1 MESQNFTS
9 AINFR
14 LLRPADRRDQAGR
27 FRLSRGSRDPAVL
40 LELIGAPF
48 DAVNTDVGSAEVEAA
63 LRPLL
68 DVPRMSTMAIGAVL
82 NRAVASMP
90 QGQAFVNAGT
100 WHGYTLLAAMA
111 GNPDAICVGIDDFS
125 EFGGP
130 REEFGARF
138 EAARSERH
146 SFYDM
151 DYRDYLAEIHDG
163 PIGVYLYDGADSYEA
178 EFEALVAAEP
188 FFADGCLVMADDTNR
203 SHRRQAML
211 DFSEQSRDDYS
222 LVLDVRTG
230 ANRHPTFW
238 NGTLVLR
245 KESGGTAAEPPRVLG
260 HESVDPPQP
269 AADSARGSSVTVV
282 LLVADADREALG
294 PAVEGIRGLTWG
306 DLELI
311 VADCSSAP
319 ASARPRGGGVAVVE
333 APGDPAAA
341 LTGAL
346 ERSGG
351 DLVAFVDPAAGLRAD
366 AVELSLA
373 YPTPARF
380 SHGPI
385 KEAQLE
391 RLYMGLAAGD
401 DVDSVL
407 PPGTPFLIA
416 GDRLGMPQTIR
427 AGPAI
432 PLAGKTERLRDVDE
446 AAALST
452 IQGAFR
458 NGVRHIVV
466 LGTRFPWLAQRSEV
480 ERHLSEHA
488 SELIGNDRVRIF
500 AIEPA

>member
-1 MESQNFTS
+1 MGTQNFTS

-14 LLRPADRRDQAGR
+14 LLGPADRRDPAGR
-27 FRLSRGSRDPAVL
+27 FRLSRGSGEPAVL

-48 DAVNTDVGSAEVEAA
+48 DAINTDVGSAEVQSA

-90 QGQAFVNAGT
+90 AGQAFVNAGT

-130 REEFGARF
+130 REESTARF
-138 EAARSERH
+138 EAARSNRH

-151 DYRDYLAEIHDG
+151 DYRDYLADVHEG

-178 EFEALVAAEP
+178 EFDALVAAEP

-203 SHRRQAML
+203 RPRRQAML
-211 DFSEQSRDDYS
+211 DFAEQSRDDYS

-245 KESGGTAAEPPRVLG
+245 KTAGGTREPPRVLG
-260 HESVDPPQP
+260 HESADRPP
-269 AADSARGSSVTVV
+269 AADTTRGSSVTVV
-282 LLVADADREALG
+282 LLVAEADGAALG
-294 PAVEGIRGLTWG
+294 PAVEMIRALTWG

-311 VADCSSAP
+311 VADCSPVSVSAGL
-319 ASARPRGGGVAVVE
+319 RGSDIAVVE

-341 LTGAL
+341 LSAAL

-351 DLVAFVDPAAGLRAD
+351 DLVAFVDHAASLRAD

-373 YPTPARF
+373 YPRRARF
-380 SHGPI
+380 SHRPI
-385 KEAQLE
+385 EQAQLE
-391 RLYMGLAAGD
+391 RLYRRLAAGE
-401 DVDSVL
+401 DVDALL
-407 PPGTPFLIA
+407 PPGTPFLIV
-416 GDRLGMPQTIR
+416 GDALELPQTLR

-432 PLAGKTERLRDVDE
+432 PLAGEAGHLHDVDE
-446 AAALST
+446 DAALTT
-452 IQGAFR
+452 IRGASR
-458 NGVRHIVV
+458 NGVRHLVV
-466 LGTRFPWLAQRSEV
+466 LGARFPWLAQRSGV
-480 ERHLSEHA
+480 EKHLTEHA
-488 SELIGNDRVRIF
+488 SELIGNDHVRVF
-500 AIEPA
+500 AMEPA

>member
-1 MESQNFTS
+1 
-9 AINFR
+9 
-14 LLRPADRRDQAGR
+14 
-27 FRLSRGSRDPAVL
+27 
-40 LELIGAPF
+40 
-48 DAVNTDVGSAEVEAA
+48 
-63 LRPLL
+63 
-68 DVPRMSTMAIGAVL
+68 MSTMAIGAVL

-90 QGQAFVNAGT
+90 PGQAFVNAGT
-100 WHGYTLLAAMA
+100 WHGYTLLAAMG
-111 GNPDAICVGIDDFS
+111 GNPGAICVGIDDFS

-163 PIGVYLYDGADSYEA
+163 PIGVYLYDGEDSYEA

-211 DFSEQSRDDYS
+211 DFVEQSRTTIRWCS
-222 LVLDVRTG
+222 TCARAQTG
-230 ANRHPTFW
+230 TRPS
-238 NGTLVLR
+238 GTAR
-245 KESGGTAAEPPRVLG
+245 WCCEKESGGTAEPPRVLG

-269 AADSARGSSVTVV
+269 AADSPRGSSVTVV